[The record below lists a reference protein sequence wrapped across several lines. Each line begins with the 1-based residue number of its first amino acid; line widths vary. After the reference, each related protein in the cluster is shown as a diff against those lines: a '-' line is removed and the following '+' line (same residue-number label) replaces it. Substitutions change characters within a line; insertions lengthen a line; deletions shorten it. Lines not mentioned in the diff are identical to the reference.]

1 MEYIILHE
9 LLHGLGFLSSW
20 GSYFVGSESP
30 YFPSLQSLVDPS
42 YLSIAT
48 LTPNSYTDSK
58 TGAVYLTGFLPGMI
72 FDKYAMANTT
82 YAGYSQSLATIADDL
97 QSFCL
102 QNDDAYIVNFI
113 KQFHNSNHSSN
124 AEYVYNLLQAN
135 QSLAF
140 NVSAQSFSNLF
151 STNQQSLMA
160 SNLTL
165 YSASNASNSE
175 YSPSNFRPG
184 LMMSHL
190 DDSYLGTPNFL
201 MSHSYEAGITLQD
214 LTAKV
219 YENSQPIYINTTLNG
234 TTVQTLYNFTIG
246 PGILDILNTIG
257 YGSITNNV
265 TYPAV
270 FSSDKQYEPKKR
282 SGCSSGGMSGSQT
295 SLGISTRSVALCI
308 PLAAAVAL
316 ATLIPLF

>member
-20 GSYFVGSESP
+20 GSYFVGPESP
-30 YFPSLQSLVDPS
+30 YFPSLQNLVDPS

-72 FDKYAMANTT
+72 FDKYAIANTT
-82 YAGYSQSLATIADDL
+82 HAGYPQSLATIADDI
-97 QSFCL
+97 QNFCL
-102 QNDDAYIVNFI
+102 QNDGAYIVNFI

-124 AEYVYNLLQAN
+124 AEYVYDLLQAN
-135 QSLAF
+135 QSMAF
-140 NVSAQSFSNLF
+140 NVSLQSSSNLF
-151 STNQQSLMA
+151 STSQQPIMA
-160 SNLTL
+160 SNITL
-165 YSASNASNSE
+165 YSTSNASSSE
-175 YSPSNFRPG
+175 FSPSNFRPG

-201 MSHSYEAGITLQD
+201 MAHSYESGITLQD

-219 YENSQPIYINTTLNG
+219 YQNSPPIYVNTTLNG
-234 TTVQTLYNFTIG
+234 TTLQTLYNFTIG

-265 TYPAV
+265 IYPAV

-295 SLGISTRSVALCI
+295 SFGMSIRSI
-308 PLAAAVAL
+308 PLRIPLVTAVAL
-316 ATLIPLF
+316 ATLIPLL